1 MLTFY
6 HIVVIIINMEK
17 KVTIYD
23 IAREAGVSAATV
35 SYVINNREGQTI
47 SEETKNKIWHVINM
61 LNYKPNVFAKNL
73 RSSSDSKLIAVC
85 TENRGYIEKA

>member
-47 SEETKNKIWHVINM
+47 S
-61 LNYKPNVFAKNL
+61 
-73 RSSSDSKLIAVC
+73 
-85 TENRGYIEKA
+85 